1 MYKET
6 RKIQVFVFKN
16 QYMQLATLCQ
26 QKWGNQ
32 QLQLLT
38 DTLTVLNIKDEQNHK
53 YTDKITKIQ
62 AKKRKDGQNHKYT
75 DYITKIQVKPEKY
88 GQFSP
93 SSEDINVSF
102 SIFRIISK

>member
-38 DTLTVLNIKDEQNHK
+38 DTLTV
-53 YTDKITKIQ
+53 TK
-62 AKKRKDGQNHKYT
+62 
-75 DYITKIQVKPEKY
+75 
-88 GQFSP
+88 
-93 SSEDINVSF
+93 
-102 SIFRIISK
+102 